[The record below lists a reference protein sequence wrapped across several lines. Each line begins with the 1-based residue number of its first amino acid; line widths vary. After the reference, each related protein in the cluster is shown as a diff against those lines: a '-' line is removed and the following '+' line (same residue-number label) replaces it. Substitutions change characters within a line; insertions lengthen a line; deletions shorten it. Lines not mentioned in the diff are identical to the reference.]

1 MSYTHTSRNPL
12 AAANPLRSMVWNK
25 PAHQVLGWTPRQ
37 CAEFEIARDRQSL
50 ATLEGH
56 LIAAYAALGRANKQ
70 TGVGRYSR
78 EFCVAAAFRLINAT
92 RRQLRETRKSLARAE
107 MALLACAI
115 AA

>member
-37 CAEFEIARDRQSL
+37 CAEFEIARD
-50 ATLEGH
+50 
-56 LIAAYAALGRANKQ
+56 
-70 TGVGRYSR
+70 
-78 EFCVAAAFRLINAT
+78 
-92 RRQLRETRKSLARAE
+92 LRETRKSLARAE